1 MIGDTKWYLGGTA
14 NFTSSS
20 NGLVSHFYSYERG
33 TTVYSGP
40 STNWTGKVGLMI

>member
-33 TTVYSGP
+33 TTVYSGH